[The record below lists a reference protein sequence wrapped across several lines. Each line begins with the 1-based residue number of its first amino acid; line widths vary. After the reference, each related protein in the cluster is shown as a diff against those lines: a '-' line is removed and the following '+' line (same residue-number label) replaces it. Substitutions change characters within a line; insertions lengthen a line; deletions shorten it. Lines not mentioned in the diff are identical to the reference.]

1 MKQTALIIL
10 ISLSFISI
18 SNAQVWR
25 VDKFISEIES
35 GVNQVNSIARE
46 KDMANAL
53 AELDKVN
60 NLIRFSEFDTWY
72 QDARKENGNYKFQ
85 ISTEL
90 GPQFNVLYW
99 GDMLQK
105 VDKNK
110 KLLNEALAGI
120 EYDKSLD
127 DQDKAWVYLKSIYNS
142 AKSIKDIVVSFVKKE
157 YGGAFFNTKEG
168 IDQFIEDWKKIED
181 ADLQKLNT
189 AAKEQYIK
197 LMISKAKKMERNFLE
212 IENKVRQGFGTVNNF
227 NTKINELRTTASKL
241 DKLPRYSINFND
253 PKYKFDGSLFL
264 ERIKTE
270 GSMLIKGSVDWVYF
284 DKIFME
290 VTNKALQNKKK
301 VLVEIQKSDDESMR
315 NAKIDE
321 VNDAYES
328 FVREASM
335 NYKSLEKKFAKES
348 KSEKLNVN
356 QKLEGFERAK
366 FPNGQNSGPG
376 SSGDQ
381 IRLSSVKAEADIQ
394 KFINHIHAEVGKV
407 NELANRKQMGD
418 AIDRLNDLNR
428 TIEKEIG
435 FYFEKNYRLARE
447 NNPDFIVKIQ
457 AQLSGQFKSANWE
470 SSLNKTKNQ
479 LLELTNQYYAIP
491 KSNARVYWERAYSIC
506 KTIYDITQFPDGVK
520 DEYKEKGAQEAW
532 NKLDELKDGIKE
544 DIKKI
549 ESAFDLEEEIPV
561 DKTNVEALIK
571 KSKGAIKALESIIS
585 YMKVNEEEAFRFY
598 SLINQLEKIKKE
610 VESGPNKKLNNDD
623 NRYDFDNSDFYKRL
637 SKLEKE
643 FKNGEINWKEFDSN
657 WKNLNR
663 EAEDQKDQVLRNIKA
678 SDDLSSEKKRLID
691 METKEWEDYYNYAVQ
706 QHSLCFEISKEFPN
720 ANVPNQAD
728 KKLFEGSTISSHIE
742 ATEKYDNNE
751 STEDYES
758 SKPKGYVGS
767 ILNNGNGTGTYYS
780 LDVNK
785 LSAKDVLQLKVKSGK
800 LQYIQVIWR
809 NNKGV
814 WFTKYQGNRTKFE
827 AGEFINTKDSD
838 ITHLIFVVNSNHNH
852 FKQGEAACALDI
864 LHFPDM
870 ETNQEEK
877 FSKSANSNPKKSETS
892 LSKIEP
898 QGLIGKTSSNGKG
911 QGATFSIDI
920 RRLNEKDILEVH
932 IVSGTFV
939 NISVSYLVNQNG
951 NYSNKSIY
959 FGRKLRFVVG
969 ELVRLLPNDKGS
981 VSFILNTEDSRFI
994 QKIDP
999 CVAEIWH
1006 LSANGKIPDKN
1017 QIGNSS
1023 AKQQT
1028 ASGNQINETNQM
1040 IAPHNKE
1047 ASISFDALIKKA
1059 NESFNKPYWEENRSQ
1074 QKTSSPTNPKQE
1086 ALNIL
1091 RQAEPLINQQFHL
1104 KLKYQMVVDLVKT
1117 HSSFAKRV
1125 NVDKAKEDF
1134 IKTAA
1139 GVLNKYGNSISLI
1152 NKGYDGMSAAEVRS
1166 ASYAKIGEAWRDL
1179 TQAALWGNHE
1189 YNKMDCDKQAKRYYE
1204 LALRENPKD
1213 FKLKKIVEQINA
1225 PK

>member
-1 MKQTALIIL
+1 MKKTALLFL
-10 ISLSFISI
+10 ISLSFISV

-25 VDKFISEIES
+25 VNKFISEIES
-35 GVNQVNSIARE
+35 GINQVNSIARK
-46 KDMANAL
+46 KDMTNAL

-90 GPQFNVLYW
+90 EPQFNVLYW

-127 DQDKAWVYLKSIYNS
+127 NQDQIWVYLKTIYNTG
-142 AKSIKDIVVSFVKKE
+142 KSIKDIAESFAKKE

-168 IDQFIEDWKKIED
+168 IDQFIDDYKKIED
-181 ADLQKLNT
+181 ANLQKLNT
-189 AAKEQYIK
+189 AAKEQNIK
-197 LMISKAKKMERNFLE
+197 LMISKAKKMERNFFDLE
-212 IENKVRQGFGTVNNF
+212 LKVRKGYGTVDNF
-227 NTKINELRTTASKL
+227 NTKINELYATAKNL
-241 DKLPRYSINFND
+241 DKMPRFNIDFND
-253 PKYKFDGSLFL
+253 SKFKFDGSDFIQ
-264 ERIKTE
+264 RIKAE
-270 GSMLIKGSVDWVYF
+270 GFRLHQGSIEWSYF
-284 DKIFME
+284 EEIYSQ
-290 VTNKALQNKKK
+290 VVNKALQDKKK
-301 VLVEIQKSDDESMR
+301 ILAEIQKSDDESMR

-328 FVREASM
+328 FVKEASM
-335 NYKSLEKKFAKES
+335 NYKSLEKKFAKGG
-348 KSEKLNVN
+348 KSEKLNLN
-356 QKLEGFERAK
+356 EKLPGFERAK
-366 FPNGQNSGPG
+366 FPSRQNSGSG

-394 KFINHIHAEVGKV
+394 KFINHIHAEVAKV
-407 NELANRKQMGD
+407 NELANRKQMSD

-447 NNPDFIVKIQ
+447 NNPDFTVKIQ
-457 AQLSGQFKSANWE
+457 AQLSGQFQSANWE
-470 SSLNKTKNQ
+470 SSLNKTKTQ
-479 LLELTNQYYAIP
+479 LTELNNQYYSIP

-549 ESAFDLEEEIPV
+549 ENAFDLEEEIPV

-571 KSKGAIKALESIIS
+571 KSKEAINALESILS
-585 YMKVNEEEAFRFY
+585 YMKVNEEEAVRFY

-610 VESGPNKKLNNDD
+610 VESGPIKKLDTDD

-643 FKNGEINWKEFDSN
+643 FKNGEINWKEFDLN
-657 WKNLNR
+657 WKKLNR
-663 EAEDQKDQVLRNIKA
+663 EAEDQKDQVLRNIKS
-678 SDDLSSEKKRLID
+678 SDDLTSEKKRLTD
-691 METKEWEDYYNYAVQ
+691 METKEWDDYYDYAVQ
-706 QHSLCFEISKEFPN
+706 QHDLCFEISKKYPDG
-720 ANVPNQAD
+720 NVPNEAD
-728 KKLFEGSTISSHIE
+728 KKLFEGSTLSSHIE
-742 ATEKYDNNE
+742 ATEESDMIESNE
-751 STEDYES
+751 NADDSM
-758 SKPKGYVGS
+758 PKGYVGK
-767 ILNNGNGTGTYYS
+767 ILNTGKGGGTYYS
-780 LDVNK
+780 LDVNL
-785 LSAKDVLQLKVKSGK
+785 LSPKDVIELKVTSGK
-800 LQYIQVIWR
+800 LKFIQVIWR

-814 WFTKYQGNRTKFE
+814 WVTKYQGNRTKFE
-827 AGEFINTKDSD
+827 AGEFIANFGSD

-852 FKQGEAACALDI
+852 FKNGELACEIDI
-864 LHFPDM
+864 LHFPSDDNSSSNLSLSSTD
-870 ETNQEEK
+870 EGISPKTNT
-877 FSKSANSNPKKSETS
+877 SSSTDANSKEFVGKVVNMGNS
-892 LSKIEP
+892 LGQWRSLKIKE
-898 QGLIGKTSSNGKG
+898 L
-911 QGATFSIDI
+911 AD
-920 RRLNEKDILEVH
+920 KDILELK
-932 IVSGTFV
+932 IVSGRMDYITVLWEKDQWSKVVKYSGNRTRFDAGELLKNVTSDIVWLTFV
-939 NISVSYLVNQNG
+939 VNSKDTRFKAGEVKCEMGLYHYPSSDRRVSKPTQ
-951 NYSNKSIY
+951 SI
-959 FGRKLRFVVG
+959 KLA
-969 ELVRLLPNDKGS
+969 EESQQMNAPA
-981 VSFILNTEDSRFI
+981 NTE
-994 QKIDP
+994 
-999 CVAEIWH
+999 A
-1006 LSANGKIPDKN
+1006 
-1017 QIGNSS
+1017 SS
-1023 AKQQT
+1023 NFNA
-1028 ASGNQINETNQM
+1028 I
-1040 IAPHNKE
+1040 
-1047 ASISFDALIKKA
+1047 LKKA
-1059 NESFNKPYWEENRSQ
+1059 NESFNKPYWKDNQSSRTV
-1074 QKTSSPTNPKQE
+1074 TSSPTNPKQD

-1139 GVLNKYGNSISLI
+1139 GILNKYGNSVSSI

-1189 YNKMDCDKQAKRYYE
+1189 YNKMDCDKQTKRYYE

-1213 FKLKKIVEQINA
+1213 FNLKKIVEQINA

>member
-1 MKQTALIIL
+1 MKKTALLFL
-10 ISLSFISI
+10 ISLSFISV

-25 VDKFISEIES
+25 VNKFISEIES
-35 GVNQVNSIARE
+35 GINQVNSIARK
-46 KDMANAL
+46 KDMTNAL

-90 GPQFNVLYW
+90 EPQFNVLYW

-127 DQDKAWVYLKSIYNS
+127 NQDQIWVYLKTIYNTG
-142 AKSIKDIVVSFVKKE
+142 KSIKDIAESFAKKE

-168 IDQFIEDWKKIED
+168 IDQFIDDYKKIED
-181 ADLQKLNT
+181 ANLQKLNT
-189 AAKEQYIK
+189 AAKEQNIK
-197 LMISKAKKMERNFLE
+197 LMISKAKKMERNFFDLE
-212 IENKVRQGFGTVNNF
+212 LKVRKGYGTVDNF
-227 NTKINELRTTASKL
+227 NTKINELYATAKNL
-241 DKLPRYSINFND
+241 DKMPRFNIDFND
-253 PKYKFDGSLFL
+253 SKFKFDGSDFIQ
-264 ERIKTE
+264 RIKAE
-270 GSMLIKGSVDWVYF
+270 GFRLHQGSIEWSYF
-284 DKIFME
+284 EEIYSQ
-290 VTNKALQNKKK
+290 VVNKALQDKKK
-301 VLVEIQKSDDESMR
+301 ILAEIQKSDDESMR

-328 FVREASM
+328 FVKEASM
-335 NYKSLEKKFAKES
+335 NYKSLEKKFAKGG
-348 KSEKLNVN
+348 KSEKLNLN
-356 QKLEGFERAK
+356 EKLPGFERAK
-366 FPNGQNSGPG
+366 FPSRQNSGSG

-394 KFINHIHAEVGKV
+394 KFINHIHAEVAKV
-407 NELANRKQMGD
+407 NELANRKQMSD

-447 NNPDFIVKIQ
+447 NNPDFTVKIQ
-457 AQLSGQFKSANWE
+457 AQLSGQFQSANWE
-470 SSLNKTKNQ
+470 SSLNKTKTQ
-479 LLELTNQYYAIP
+479 LTELNNQYYSIP

-549 ESAFDLEEEIPV
+549 ENAFDLEEEIPV

-571 KSKGAIKALESIIS
+571 KSKEAINALESILS
-585 YMKVNEEEAFRFY
+585 YMKVNEEEAVRFY

-610 VESGPNKKLNNDD
+610 VESGPIKKLDTDD

-643 FKNGEINWKEFDSN
+643 FKNGEINWKEFDLN
-657 WKNLNR
+657 WKKLNR
-663 EAEDQKDQVLRNIKA
+663 EAEDQKDQVLRNIKS
-678 SDDLSSEKKRLID
+678 SDDLTSEKKRLTD
-691 METKEWEDYYNYAVQ
+691 METKEWDDYYDYAVQ
-706 QHSLCFEISKEFPN
+706 QHDLCFEISKKYPDG
-720 ANVPNQAD
+720 NVPNEAD
-728 KKLFEGSTISSHIE
+728 KKLFEGSTLSSHIE
-742 ATEKYDNNE
+742 ATEESDMIESNE
-751 STEDYES
+751 NADDSM
-758 SKPKGYVGS
+758 PKGYVGK
-767 ILNNGNGTGTYYS
+767 ILNTGKGGGTYYS
-780 LDVNK
+780 LDVNL
-785 LSAKDVLQLKVKSGK
+785 LSPKDGIELKVTSGK
-800 LQYIQVIWR
+800 LKFIQVIWR

-814 WFTKYQGNRTKFE
+814 WVTKYQGNRTKFE
-827 AGEFINTKDSD
+827 AGEFIANFGSD

-852 FKQGEAACALDI
+852 FKNGEFACEIDI
-864 LHFPDM
+864 LHFPDK
-870 ETNQEEK
+870 EANQEER
-877 FSKSANSNPKKSETS
+877 FSKSTNSNLKKSETS

-920 RRLNEKDILEVH
+920 RRLDEKDVLEVH

-939 NISVSYLVNQNG
+939 NISVSYLANQNG
-951 NYSNKSIY
+951 TYSNKSIY

-969 ELVRLLPNDKGS
+969 ELVRLLPNDKSS

-1006 LSANGKIPDKN
+1006 LSANEKIPGKN
-1017 QIGNSS
+1017 QTGNSS
-1023 AKQQT
+1023 VKQQT
-1028 ASGNQINETNQM
+1028 ANGNQINETNQM

-1139 GVLNKYGNSISLI
+1139 GILNKYGNSVSSI

-1189 YNKMDCDKQAKRYYE
+1189 YNKMDCDKQTKRYYE

-1213 FKLKKIVEQINA
+1213 FNLKKIVEQINA